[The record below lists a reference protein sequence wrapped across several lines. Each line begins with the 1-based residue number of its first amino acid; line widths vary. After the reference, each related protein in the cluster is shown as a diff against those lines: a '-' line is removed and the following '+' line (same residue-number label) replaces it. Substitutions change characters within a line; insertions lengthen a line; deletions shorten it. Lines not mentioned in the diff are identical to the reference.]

1 MADAA
6 DAAPPK
12 SNSAKAGTKD
22 NKPATPAAAGDKK
35 TAPQQPANQKAGD
48 KPSDAKPADANKT
61 APDAKTDAGA
71 GKPASDIKRADEEK
85 AADAERKRIEA
96 ENKQKTDE
104 YEASIKKG
112 KERAKQ
118 LNDRFADWF
127 YLISDDDY
135 KKVHITRS
143 DVIKKKAAAPD
154 TTGLP
159 PVPTDPFNKK

>member
-1 MADAA
+1 VDR
-6 DAAPPK
+6 
-12 SNSAKAGTKD
+12 KAV
-22 NKPATPAAAGDKK
+22 A
-35 TAPQQPANQKAGD
+35 
-48 KPSDAKPADANKT
+48 KPSDAKPADAGKS
-61 APDAKTDAGA
+61 APGAQTDAGA

-85 AADAERKRIEA
+85 AADAERKRIDA
-96 ENKQKTDE
+96 DNKRKTDE
-104 YEASIKKG
+104 YEASVKKG

-135 KKVHITRS
+135 KKVHITKS
-143 DVIKKKAAAPD
+143 DVIKKKAAAAD